1 MVLSKIL
8 LQAIINLLQ
17 AITSMINTVRETK
30 LEVEGVTRRVKNAV
44 ILPSLQTKITRNLEE
59 PIVITVIEGDVE
71 AGLETAAAALTAVA

>member
-1 MVLSKIL
+1 MALSKIL

-71 AGLETAAAALTAVA
+71 AGLETAAAAMTAAA

>member
-1 MVLSKIL
+1 
-8 LQAIINLLQ
+8 
-17 AITSMINTVRETK
+17 MINTVRETK

-71 AGLETAAAALTAVA
+71 AGLETAAAAMTAAA